1 MEEIQDQLPVL
12 IIGAGSSGLAVAHGL
27 KNANIPYK
35 VFEQDPTAKPRNARD
50 WAIGCHWSYPILAKL
65 IGEEKWSRII
75 ETQTDPN
82 TPTKEVDACPVI
94 NGKTGEIIRLVPLNN
109 FYRLLRSRFRAF
121 MAEDVDVAWGKK
133 LVDVSYDSP
142 DTDTDRNVTAHFAD
156 GTSATGRLLLGA
168 DSSNSRVRALLLG
181 PERAKLHRLSIAATF
196 INCSFTREQALY
208 LRRTHPLVN
217 LIVHPDGMMGMLA
230 ALDMGAEE
238 DAESRPETWRF
249 AFYISWRTSA
259 AEQDAEAAQ
268 KMGPR
273 ERLAQAK
280 EKSRAFADPMRSAYE
295 WMPDDL
301 ETVYYTPNGN
311 WDPSLPDHRW
321 DNRGGRITL
330 VGDSAHPMTYH
341 RGQGL
346 NHALDDAGH
355 IVRLLAEQGDR
366 PLNDVINEY
375 EAEMRPRAGEE
386 VRLSE
391 MNSYMLHD
399 WDKLS
404 QSPFMTASLTKGTP
418 KSFATSSAD
427 TDTEDSTTATNGKHS

>member
-1 MEEIQDQLPVL
+1 MEQNQADLPVL

-27 KNANIPYK
+27 KNANIAYK

-50 WAIGCHWSYPILAKL
+50 WAIGCHWSYPILASL
-65 IGEEKWSRII
+65 IGEEKWARII

-82 TPTKEVDACPVI
+82 TPTKVSDGCPVI
-94 NGKTGEIIRLVPLNN
+94 NGKTGEIIRHVPLNN
-109 FYRLLRSRFRAF
+109 FYRLVRSRFRAF
-121 MAEDVDVAWGKK
+121 MAEDIDVTWGKK
-133 LVDVSYDSP
+133 LVDVSYSGP
-142 DTDTDRNVTAHFAD
+142 DEATSTVTAHFAD

-168 DSSNSRVRALLLG
+168 DSSNSRLRTLLLG
-181 PERAKLHRLSIAATF
+181 PERARLHRLSIAATF
-196 INCSFTREQALY
+196 INCRFTREQALY

-230 ALDMGAEE
+230 ALDCA
-238 DAESRPETWRF
+238 DADRPETWTF

-259 AEQDAEAAQ
+259 AEQDAEAADPANNW
-268 KMGPR
+268 GPR
-273 ERLAQAK
+273 ERLRQAK
-280 EKSRAFADPMRSAYE
+280 EKSRAFADPMRSAYD

-311 WDPSLPDHRW
+311 WDPSMPDHKW

-355 IVRLLAEQGDR
+355 IVKLLKKQGDR
-366 PLNDVINEY
+366 SLSDVIGEY

-404 QSPFMTASLTKGTP
+404 HSPFMTASLTKGTP
-418 KSFATSSAD
+418 KSFAEPSAD
-427 TDTEDSTTATNGKHS
+427 TNGEESSLTSNGNHS

>member
-1 MEEIQDQLPVL
+1 MGSHHRDPDRHQLAHQGGRRLPCHQRQD
-12 IIGAGSSGLAVAHGL
+12 
-27 KNANIPYK
+27 
-35 VFEQDPTAKPRNARD
+35 
-50 WAIGCHWSYPILAKL
+50 
-65 IGEEKWSRII
+65 
-75 ETQTDPN
+75 
-82 TPTKEVDACPVI
+82 
-94 NGKTGEIIRLVPLNN
+94 GEIVRHVPLNN

-121 MAEDVDVAWGKK
+121 MAEDIDVTWGKK
-133 LVDVSYDSP
+133 LVDVSYSSDPEEEVDGHS
-142 DTDTDRNVTAHFAD
+142 TVTAHFAD

-181 PERAKLHRLSIAATF
+181 PERARLHRLSIAATF
-196 INCSFTREQALY
+196 IDCSFTREQALY

-230 ALDMGAEE
+230 ALDCT
-238 DAESRPETWRF
+238 DASRPETWRF

-259 AEQDAEAAQ
+259 AEQDAEAASGQ
-268 KMGPR
+268 WGPR

-280 EKSRAFADPMRSAYE
+280 EKSLAFADPMRSAYA

-311 WDPSLPDHRW
+311 WDPSMPDHKW
-321 DNRGGRITL
+321 DNHGGCITL

-346 NHALDDAGH
+346 NHAIDDAGH
-355 IVRLLAEQGDR
+355 IVKLLAKQGNR
-366 PLNDVINEY
+366 PLSAVIGEY

-404 QSPFMTASLTKGTP
+404 HSPFMTANLTKGTP
-418 KSFATSSAD
+418 KSFAAPSTPANG
-427 TDTEDSTTATNGKHS
+427 EDSTTTSNGEDHS

>member
-1 MEEIQDQLPVL
+1 MEPKQADLPVL
-12 IIGAGSSGLAVAHGL
+12 IIGAGSSGLAIAHGL
-27 KNANIPYK
+27 KNANVPYK
-35 VFEQDPTAKPRNARD
+35 VFEQDPNAKPRNARD
-50 WAIGCHWSYPILAKL
+50 WAIGCHWSYPILASL
-65 IGEEKWSRII
+65 IGEEKWARII
-75 ETQTDPN
+75 ETQTDTN
-82 TPTKEVDACPVI
+82 SPTKEVDACPVI
-94 NGKTGEIIRLVPLNN
+94 NGKTGEIIRHVPLNN

-121 MAEDVDVAWGKK
+121 MAEDIDVTWGKK
-133 LVDVSYDSP
+133 LVDVSYSSGP
-142 DTDTDRNVTAHFAD
+142 EEENSTSTVTAHFAD

-168 DSSNSRVRALLLG
+168 DSSNSRVRTLLLG
-181 PERAKLHRLSIAATF
+181 PERARLHRLSIAATF

-230 ALDMGAEE
+230 ALDCT
-238 DAESRPETWRF
+238 DASRPETWRF

-259 AEQDAEAAQ
+259 AEQDAEAASGQ
-268 KMGPR
+268 WGPR

-280 EKSRAFADPMRSAYE
+280 EKSLAFADPMRSAYE

-311 WDPSLPDHRW
+311 WDPSMPDHKW
-321 DNRGGRITL
+321 DNHGGRITL

-346 NHALDDAGH
+346 NHAIDDAGH
-355 IVRLLAEQGDR
+355 IVKLLAKQGDK
-366 PLNDVINEY
+366 PLSAVIGQY

-399 WDKLS
+399 WEKLS
-404 QSPFMTASLTKGTP
+404 HSPFMTASITKGTP
-418 KSFATSSAD
+418 KSFAAPSTSANG
-427 TDTEDSTTATNGKHS
+427 EDSTTASNEKDRS